1 MDQICMLGIVFHSS
15 KKKWRINISG
25 PWYYIGFFS
34 PVCIYVLTIIV
45 TKMILIFMFDLSGY
59 VNVLM

>member
-34 PVCIYVLTIIV
+34 PVCIYIYIYIAIE
-45 TKMILIFMFDLSGY
+45 IL
-59 VNVLM
+59 VNV